1 MLQIKQKKSR
11 YRNAGNKRKA
21 AFCGSG
27 FLGSKTLDKPMNLTI
42 NIIRRGE
49 KNRTI
54 FLKKLESSKGILRR
68 RKNEYE

>member
-1 MLQIKQKKSR
+1 MIQIKQRKMK

-27 FLGSKTLDKPMNLTI
+27 FLGSKTLDKPMNLAI

-49 KNRTI
+49 KNRTT
-54 FLKKLESSKGILRR
+54 FLKKLEGSKGILRR
-68 RKNEYE
+68 RKYEYE